1 MPRHLV
7 LSTALIR
14 GHRFESETRLYYA
27 VVEPVGAVFR
37 EFALCGSKENAEA
50 VCAALNNEKP
60 LEKPRDGGPLR
71 PFLQFR

>member
-14 GHRFESETRLYYA
+14 GHKFESETRLYYV

-37 EFALCGSKENAEA
+37 EVALCATKENAET
-50 VCAALNNEKP
+50 VCAALNSETP
-60 LEKPRDGGPLR
+60 LDRPGGPVR